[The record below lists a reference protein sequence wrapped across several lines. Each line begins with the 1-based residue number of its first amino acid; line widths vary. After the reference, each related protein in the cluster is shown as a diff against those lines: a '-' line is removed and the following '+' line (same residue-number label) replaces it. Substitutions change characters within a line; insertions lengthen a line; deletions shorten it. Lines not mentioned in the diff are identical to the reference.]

1 MRRLQVRPSKPAAL
15 ENTAGIKEAKM
26 KVPRAGQG
34 VTHERKIE
42 CEMRLLV
49 YAC

>member
-1 MRRLQVRPSKPAAL
+1 MRRLQARPSKRAAS
-15 ENTAGIKEAKM
+15 ENMASIKEVEM

-34 VTHERKIE
+34 VTHEKKIE